1 MASFLVWC
9 LRQQDSRTCHWYV
22 VKQLL
27 RLLQSLDIRRL
38 EVFDRAETTQYVTA
52 LTIHLLVQA
61 LMPDKAFLSIFLAKT
76 RDAQLVALLA
86 SSLYRLC
93 TG

>member
-9 LRQQDSRTCHWYV
+9 LRKQHSQACHWYV

-27 RLLQSLDIRRL
+27 RLLQALDIRRL
-38 EVFDRAETTQYVTA
+38 EVFDRAETAQHVTA

-61 LMPDKAFLSIFLAKT
+61 LMPDKAFLLILLAKT
-76 RDAQLVALLA
+76 SDAQLLAFLA
-86 SSLYRLC
+86 SSLCRLC